1 MNQIAEARYQYSALR
16 PGEIRIL
23 QLHSKL
29 NDVGSHDLWCSLSPA
44 MPASTTY
51 AALSYAWGSPEKVS
65 KILVKDIDARPN
77 GWIPLTLNLD
87 NALHDLLAS
96 DLQPKTLWIDQIC
109 INQDDNAEKGLQVA
123 MFGQIYRMASRVV
136 TYLGPAK
143 RNVDAAV
150 SLLDRIFSHF
160 SPKLEE
166 LHVPYHEGIIQL
178 FRTGGQEFMFDEDSP
193 GWDVVLDRAL
203 SPWLSR
209 VWMVQENLLNR
220 NTQVLFGPRLLDQHK
235 LLMIP
240 ILIHEELLPG
250 ALALDPA
257 RSLPL
262 TNLVFSAMRMLAIS
276 KQSSSDQAQQRGFPE
291 LRELL
296 VGFGRSE
303 CSDPRD
309 RVFALL
315 GVASDTETLGIQAN
329 YDASEQDVLIDTTMR
344 IINVKDNLQVLSENR
359 YPVRERRKDLPS
371 WVPDW
376 KDKDKVDAYGFIGS
390 GKASSGM
397 PASGRFEQGN
407 RVLVLDGL
415 ILARL
420 NKPIAAKPITLRSMY
435 RQLLRGD
442 QVPEIEDLNQ
452 MLVKLEEALG
462 RDRDDLN
469 YRLGCLLL
477 TVRQLP
483 EEFSGI
489 MD

>member
-1 MNQIAEARYQYSALR
+1 
-16 PGEIRIL
+16 
-23 QLHSKL
+23 
-29 NDVGSHDLWCSLSPA
+29 

-257 RSLPL
+257 R
-262 TNLVFSAMRMLAIS
+262 
-276 KQSSSDQAQQRGFPE
+276 
-291 LRELL
+291 
-296 VGFGRSE
+296 
-303 CSDPRD
+303 
-309 RVFALL
+309 VFALL

-415 ILARL
+415 IVARL